1 MTTLLP
7 VALRG
12 IKTELVRDAVTS
24 LCLFFNAIE
33 HKVIDEEKP
42 LFTVTRYQAMYI
54 NGYTLYTMARYKKS
68 VYQNSGVRVRAVV
81 DDSPDDDDTETNTY
95 YGQIEEIWE
104 LDYVGLKVSLFQC
117 RWVINRK
124 RAVRRTNMVILV
136 LISGSLVTKNEP
148 FFSANDVEQVFYL
161 PNLAKKNWSVV
172 MPGKKIVGVE
182 NVVEEDEYNKFD
194 EIPSSDTSYKA

>member
-42 LFTVTRYQAMYI
+42 LFIVTRYQAMDI

-81 DDSPDDDDTETNTY
+81 DDNPDDDDTETNTY

-117 RWVINRK
+117 RWVTNRK

-136 LISGSLVTKNEP
+136 LISGSLVTKTEP

-172 MPGKKIVGVE
+172 MPGKKIDGVE

>member
-42 LFTVTRYQAMYI
+42 LFIVTRYQAMDI

-81 DDSPDDDDTETNTY
+81 DDNPDDDDTETNTY

-117 RWVINRK
+117 RWVTNRK

-136 LISGSLVTKNEP
+136 LISGSLVTKTEP

-194 EIPSSDTSYKA
+194 EIPSDTSYKP